1 MVWGGNDNA
10 VQKWIKQLQDN
21 DPSLKTL
28 HILSMRRLSQSD
40 FQSIFGALAHN
51 TTLKEL
57 YCSGHALD
65 IETMEQLSEALTL
78 NDTLESL
85 NIGTSSL
92 GENKQLLSIFC
103 EGLAV
108 NEGLR
113 HLDLENKGLDN
124 DAIALLANSLI
135 KNETLRSLNLARN
148 NMTDEIIEKLN
159 ESIRGLER
167 LSLADNAIGAQG
179 ARALQLH
186 QLQELDLSNNP
197 LMEGASDLAAKL
209 AENHHLTSLKLVN
222 ITTTT
227 STQDEP
233 QEDDTATTP
242 ACSEHGNALI
252 AQLTTAMKSN
262 RTLTHLWVD
271 QNGIESSAV
280 ELKDLCKGNLIELRM
295 RDNKI
300 DDQGAASLAEGIM
313 QDNNNCTLE
322 HLDLGSNAIGYE
334 GFGALLNTSIRHL
347 GLFNNNVNGFP
358 ESLPGLE
365 ESGVEALDIGCNN
378 ISITD
383 LEGIVTVL
391 SQQGVPRLRLL
402 EMGGNAKEQDMEAW
416 ESAIAKLQEARA
428 EIQVAWKRF
437 MEQQQ

>member
-10 VQKWIKQLQDN
+10 VQKWIKQLEEN

-57 YCSGHALD
+57 YCSGHTLD

-85 NIGTSSL
+85 NIGTSTL
-92 GENKQLLSIFC
+92 GENKQLVSIFC

-124 DAIALLANSLI
+124 DAIALLADSLV
-135 KNETLRSLNLARN
+135 KNESLRSLNLSRN
-148 NMTDEIIEKLN
+148 NITDAMIDKLN
-159 ESIRGLER
+159 EGIRGLER
-167 LSLADNAIGAQG
+167 LNLADNAIGAQG

-197 LMEGASDLAAKL
+197 LMEGASDLATALEK
-209 AENHHLTSLKLVN
+209 NQHLTSLKLVN
-222 ITTTT
+222 ITTT
-227 STQDEP
+227 QDEQ
-233 QEDDTATTP
+233 QEDTPMP

-252 AQLTTAMKSN
+252 NQLATAMKSN
-262 RTLTHLWVD
+262 RTLTHLWID

-280 ELKDLCKGNLIELRM
+280 ELKDLCNGNLIELRM

-300 DDQGAASLAEGIM
+300 DDQGAVSLAHGI
-313 QDNNNCTLE
+313 QNNTTLE
-322 HLDLGSNAIGYE
+322 HLDLGSNTIGYE

-365 ESGVEALDIGCNN
+365 DSGVESLDIGCNN

-383 LEGIVTVL
+383 LEGIVQVL

-402 EMGGNAKEQDMEAW
+402 EMGGNAREQDMDAW
-416 ESAIAKLQEARA
+416 ESAIAKLQQVRT

>member
-10 VQKWIKQLQDN
+10 VQKWIKQLEEN

-57 YCSGHALD
+57 YCSGHTLD

-85 NIGTSSL
+85 NIGTSTL
-92 GENKQLLSIFC
+92 GENKQLVSIFC

-124 DAIALLANSLI
+124 DAIALLADSLV
-135 KNETLRSLNLARN
+135 KNESLRSLNLSRN
-148 NMTDEIIEKLN
+148 NITDAMIDKLN
-159 ESIRGLER
+159 EGIHGLER
-167 LSLADNAIGAQG
+167 LNLADNAIGAQG

-197 LMEGASDLAAKL
+197 LMEGASDLAATLQK
-209 AENHHLTSLKLVN
+209 NQHLTSLKLVN
-222 ITTTT
+222 ITTT
-227 STQDEP
+227 QDEQ
-233 QEDDTATTP
+233 QEDTPTP

-252 AQLTTAMKSN
+252 NQLATAMKSN
-262 RTLTHLWVD
+262 RTLTHLWID

-280 ELKDLCKGNLIELRM
+280 ELKDLCNGKLIELKM

-300 DDQGAASLAEGIM
+300 DDQGAVSLAHGI
-313 QDNNNCTLE
+313 QNNSTLE
-322 HLDLGSNAIGYE
+322 HLDLGSNTIGYE

-365 ESGVEALDIGCNN
+365 DSGVESLDIGCNN

-383 LEGIVTVL
+383 LEGIVQVL

-402 EMGGNAKEQDMEAW
+402 EMGGNAKEQDMDAW
-416 ESAIAKLQEARA
+416 ESAIAKLQEVRT

>member
-10 VQKWIKQLQDN
+10 VQKWIKQLQEN

-57 YCSGHALD
+57 YCSGHELD

-78 NDTLESL
+78 NDTLSSL
-85 NIGTSSL
+85 NIGTSTL
-92 GENKQLLSIFC
+92 GENKQLVSILC

-124 DAIALLANSLI
+124 DAIALLADSLI
-135 KNETLRSLNLARN
+135 KNETLRSLNLSRN
-148 NMTDEIIEKLN
+148 KITDDIIEKLN
-159 ESIRGLER
+159 ESIRGLEK
-167 LSLADNAIGAQG
+167 LHLADNAIGAQG
-179 ARALQLH
+179 ARTLQLH

-197 LMEGASDLAAKL
+197 LMEGASDLAATL
-209 AENHHLTSLKLVN
+209 QDNHHLTLLKLVN
-222 ITTTT
+222 ITTKQEEQQ
-227 STQDEP
+227 QDTP
-233 QEDDTATTP
+233 TP
-242 ACSEHGNALI
+242 ACSEHGNALVY
-252 AQLTTAMKSN
+252 QLATVMKSN
-262 RTLTHLWVD
+262 RTLTHLWID

-300 DDQGAASLAEGIM
+300 DDQGAASLADGI
-313 QDNNNCTLE
+313 QSNNTLE
-322 HLDLGSNAIGYE
+322 HLDLGTNIIGYE

-365 ESGVEALDIGCNN
+365 QSGVETLDIGCNN

-383 LEGIVTVL
+383 LEGIVQVL
-391 SQQGVPRLRLL
+391 AQQGVPRLRLL
-402 EMGGNAKEQDMEAW
+402 EMGGNAKEQDMDAW
-416 ESAIAKLQEARA
+416 ESAVAKLQEARA

>member
-28 HILSMRRLSQSD
+28 HIMSMRRLSQSD

-85 NIGTSSL
+85 NIGTPSL

-108 NEGLR
+108 NEGLQ

-124 DAIALLANSLI
+124 DAIALLADSLV

-159 ESIRGLER
+159 EGLRGLER
-167 LSLADNAIGAQG
+167 LNLADNAIGAQG

-186 QLQELDLSNNP
+186 QLQELDFSNNP

-209 AENHHLTSLKLVN
+209 EDNHHLTSLKLVN

-227 STQDEP
+227 QDEP
-233 QEDDTATTP
+233 QEDDTTTP

-252 AQLTTAMKSN
+252 HQLATAMKSN

-280 ELKDLCKGNLIELRM
+280 EWKDLCKGNLIELRM

-313 QDNNNCTLE
+313 QDNNNNKCTLE
-322 HLDLGSNAIGYE
+322 HLDLGSNTIGYE

-383 LEGIVTVL
+383 LEGIVAVL
-391 SQQGVPRLRLL
+391 AQQGVPRLRLL